1 MRKIET
7 MMNAAIIAKRDWQQD
22 NTRVEYEQGNC
33 ISRVYLYGNK
43 IAEVGD
49 NFVRIYDGGWQ
60 TNTTKSRL
68 NAILQ
73 VHRSPG
79 EGVFQKAHQW
89 FFRSKFGPEFT
100 TIPFFSGMRLA

>member
-1 MRKIET
+1 MRKIESQ
-7 MMNAAIIAKRDWQQD
+7 MNAAITRKVDWKSG
-22 NTRVEYEQGNC
+22 NTEVSNIDGV
-33 ISRVYLYGNK
+33 SFVFLHGNK

-73 VHRSPG
+73 VHGIPG

-89 FFRSKFGPEFT
+89 FLRSKFGPEFT